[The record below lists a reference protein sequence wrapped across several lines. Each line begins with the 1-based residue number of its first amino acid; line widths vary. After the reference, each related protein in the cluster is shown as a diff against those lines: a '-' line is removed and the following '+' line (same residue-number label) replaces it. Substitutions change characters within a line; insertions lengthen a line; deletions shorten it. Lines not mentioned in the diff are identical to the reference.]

1 MEDGN
6 GEEGDGWH
14 WWVVL
19 SKGEIVG
26 RGGDGHMVAV
36 AVVGTMDELQSFHA
50 LDSFLFILF
59 LVQWMDAEDNSILGY
74 L

>member
-1 MEDGN
+1 
-6 GEEGDGWH
+6 
-14 WWVVL
+14 
-19 SKGEIVG
+19 
-26 RGGDGHMVAV
+26 MVAV